1 MSLSQEQ
8 LSKYGLSIVDGGSE
22 SDGVFNSNGT
32 YYKINNFQRGKS
44 EGLDQD
50 KGAVFNSSLEKDA
63 GLNVTTF
70 NTINDVK
77 GAVNKLTSGS
87 TSTDNEDPVQVVH
100 SERLAGATERLAQ
113 AEADR
118 IDGTAVSKL
127 YNRSGSNNAA
137 QSFMNNYVNDLG
149 NKLASGFYI
158 NTNKSPTNSSRVASG
173 QNDVSIDVSKFA
185 KTGLDNRKNY

>member
-22 SDGVFNSNGT
+22 NEGVFNSNGT
-32 YYKINNFQRGKS
+32 YYKINGFQRGKS
-44 EGLDQD
+44 EGLDKD

-63 GLNVTTF
+63 GVNVTTF

-77 GAVNKLTSGS
+77 GAVNKLTSAS
-87 TSTDNEDPVQVVH
+87 TNTDTSDPVQVVH
-100 SERLAGATERLAQ
+100 SERLAGAIERLAQ

-127 YNRSGSNNAA
+127 YNRNKDNSAA

-149 NKLASGFYI
+149 NKLVSGFYI

-185 KTGLDNRKNY
+185 KTGLDNRKDY